1 MQPLAQT
8 GVLALWERG
17 AKRHALDRTALL
29 CAWARPDLPADSIAD
44 LPLGTVTADLLRLRE
59 ASFGPR
65 IDSRVA
71 CVHCGA
77 ALELSL
83 ACSELLQPG
92 VVEAEVAV
100 AGLRLRAPSLRDLAA
115 VADERDADRAARR
128 ILARCML
135 KSEADTDPE
144 LLDDALLRACEDAL
158 DTLDPN
164 ADIALRLH
172 CEACGEHGSAQL
184 DIGVLLWEEIETQAR
199 QLLQDVHA
207 LARAY
212 GWTEGDILSLSPAR
226 RESYL
231 AMVGAR

>member
-17 AKRHALDRTALL
+17 ANRHALDRTALL

-65 IDSRVA
+65 IDSRVDCA
-71 CVHCGA
+71 HCGA

-83 ACSELLQPG
+83 ACAELLQPC
-92 VVEAEVAV
+92 EPQAEVEV
-100 AGLRLRAPSLRDLAA
+100 AGLRLRAPSLRDLAS
-115 VADERDADRAARR
+115 VADERDADHAARR

-135 KSEADTDPE
+135 QQDADAEA
-144 LLDDALLRACEDAL
+144 LDDAALRACEDAL

-164 ADIALRLH
+164 ADIALSLR

-184 DIGVLLWEEIETQAR
+184 DIGVLLWDEIETYAR
-199 QLLQDVHA
+199 RLLQDVHA
-207 LARAY
+207 LASAY
-212 GWTEGDILSLSPAR
+212 GWTEGEILSLGTAR
-226 RESYL
+226 RERYL